1 MRIPSEEAF
10 AALEM
15 GVTATE
21 QDVLAAHY
29 ATNYHSEHAAFIV
42 LKALRNNFT
51 IEDVLKADVD
61 ALDSTNAT
69 KAYKAVKK
77 LLLMADPSLSDSKME
92 SFFWSLPPDYRNED
106 RIYLMS
112 AFLSYG
118 ESFSSL
124 LVSFR
129 NANNSNVP
137 EYVPVTWFK
146 KFFDGEESLRDEGIV
161 LQADVSMVLFGYWD
175 IDSVVDFLVRNVDLK
190 EVTKLR
196 AAGIEDAEEIADI
209 TELLPAEWLDEF
221 FG

>member
-15 GVTATE
+15 GVTAKE
-21 QDVLAAHY
+21 RDALSGHY
-29 ATNYHSEHAAFIV
+29 SETYHSEHTAFLV
-42 LKALRNNFT
+42 LTALRNNVAM
-51 IEDVLKADVD
+51 EAVLEVPDYN
-61 ALDSTNAT
+61 LDTFP
-69 KAYKAVKK
+69 AVKK
-77 LLLMADPSLSDSKME
+77 MVMTVSPKTSVSKLE
-92 SFFWSLPPDYRNED
+92 SFFWSIPLDYDDED
-106 RIYLMS
+106 RIYLIS
-112 AFLSYG
+112 AFLTHG

-129 NANNSNVP
+129 NANNTNVP
-137 EYVPVTWFK
+137 EFVPVTWFQ

-161 LQADVSMVLFGYWD
+161 LQAEVSMVLFGYWD
-175 IDSVVDFLVRNVDLK
+175 IENVIDFLVRNVDLK

>member
-10 AALEM
+10 AALGM
-15 GVTATE
+15 RLSATE
-21 QDVLAAHY
+21 QDVLAGLQ
-29 ATNYHSEHAAFIV
+29 TPNYHSEHAAHLV
-42 LKALRNNFT
+42 VTALRNNVSMDT
-51 IEDVLKADVD
+51 ILNVN
-61 ALDSTNAT
+61 DSGLANLPTL
-69 KAYKAVKK
+69 KK
-77 LLLMADPSLSDSKME
+77 LITTVSPDTSVEKIDS
-92 SFFWSLPPDYRNED
+92 FLWSVPLAYTDED
-106 RIYLMS
+106 RIYLAS

-129 NANNSNVP
+129 SANSTNVP
-137 EYVPVTWFK
+137 DFVPVSWFK

-161 LQADVSMVLFGYWD
+161 LQADVSMVLFGYWE
-175 IDSVVDFLVRNVDLK
+175 IDGVIDFLVRNVDLK

-209 TELLPAEWLDEF
+209 TELLPAEWLEEF

>member
-15 GVTATE
+15 GVTASE
-21 QDVLAAHY
+21 LAVLNGHHSD
-29 ATNYHSEHAAFIV
+29 NYHSEPAAYII
-42 LKALRNNFT
+42 LSALRNNVPMEK
-51 IEDVLKADVD
+51 ILPVRDDN
-61 ALDSTNAT
+61 LDNDDLV
-69 KAYKAVKK
+69 KAYISVKA
-77 LLLMADPSLSDSKME
+77 LLRIANPQLNDSKME
-92 SFFWSLPPDYRNED
+92 SFFWSIPLNYNDED
-106 RIYLMS
+106 RMYLIS
-112 AFLSYG
+112 GFLSYG

-129 NANNSNVP
+129 NANNTNVP
-137 EYVPVTWFK
+137 DFIPVSWFK
-146 KFFDGEESLRDEGIV
+146 RFFDGEASLRDEGIV

-175 IDSVVDFLVRNVDLK
+175 IEGVIDFLVRNVDLK

-209 TELLPAEWLDEF
+209 TELLPADWLTEF